1 MPKSKINQILF
12 LFFLI
17 LNFFSLIFCERKD
30 ADITKAMSC
39 MNLIIQK
46 SDGEKLDAHTY
57 SSKLLKCFIT
67 ITEEEAKEY
76 LVGLE
81 QGMKTFDSEEVER
94 LTDTSTLSTIPK
106 DELKNYSLSLEQAI
120 EDFKKLQEKYIER
133 NQGKTSSNDEDD
145 EKFRHPSMGNSLGA
159 FMKKLTGALKLI
171 NNMGTIMIILI
182 FAYFFSILFKK
193 YCKNDKKKYTKNKDK
208 DKDKSK
214 EKNKKG
220 KKKNE

>member
-1 MPKSKINQILF
+1 MSKSKINQILL

-17 LNFFSLIFCERKD
+17 LNFSIIFCERKD
-30 ADITKAMSC
+30 SDITKAMSC

-46 SDGEKLDAHTY
+46 SEGEKFDAQTY

-81 QGMKTFDSEEVER
+81 QGMKTFESEEVER
-94 LTDTSTLSTIPK
+94 LTDTSTLSSIPK

-120 EDFKKLQEKYIER
+120 QDFKKLQQKYIER
-133 NQGKTSSNDEDD
+133 NKGKTSSNDDDD
-145 EKFRHPSMGNSLGA
+145 EKFKHPSMGNSLGA

-171 NNMGTIMIILI
+171 NNMGTVMIVLI

-193 YCKNDKKKYTKNKDK
+193 YCKNDKKNYTKNK